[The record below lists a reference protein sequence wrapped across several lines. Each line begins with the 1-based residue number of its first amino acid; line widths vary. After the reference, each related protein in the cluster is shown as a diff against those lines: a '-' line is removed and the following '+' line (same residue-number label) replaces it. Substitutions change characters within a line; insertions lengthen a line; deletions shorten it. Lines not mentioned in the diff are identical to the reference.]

1 MKQPPII
8 GLPSEHPS
16 GIVHRQAKPYSAPT
30 HTVTLSGELKTLLDK
45 DILEVNTLHHQAIKD
60 LANGLIPMA
69 VATDGLIEAVQRCY

>member
-16 GIVHRQAKPYSAPT
+16 GIVHRQA
-30 HTVTLSGELKTLLDK
+30 
-45 DILEVNTLHHQAIKD
+45 IKD

-69 VATDGLIEAVQRCY
+69 VATDGIIEAVQMKNKRFVWAVQWHPEYMFKTDKNSMKLFDCFINFAKS